1 MSIDPQ
7 LPSSILPKTK
17 KPNNNKE
24 QPSAISINDLTKR
37 IE

>member
-1 MSIDPQ
+1 MSIDQQ
-7 LPSSILPKTK
+7 LPSSILPKNK
-17 KPNNNKE
+17 KTNHIKE